1 MEHLFDISR
10 RALTHSAVLGTLIL
24 AGACGDDTTEP
35 EPEPEIV
42 TIRVTAG
49 ASTVDIAHSTTG
61 AQTPGPLTLRTG
73 QVNAVSFRFLGANGQ
88 DEPIVVDERA
98 DLELTLTVPAG
109 WAWTATGGSG
119 ATFTANIT
127 PGQTGTATFQL
138 TLFNTDHGHEEI
150 DDRPVSVNV
159 TQ

>member
-10 RALTHSAVLGTLIL
+10 RALTHGAVLGTLIL

-49 ASTVDIAHSTTG
+49 ASTVDISNSTG
-61 AQTPGPLTLRTG
+61 VQTPGPLTLRTG
-73 QVNAVSFRFLGANGQ
+73 QVNAVSFRFLGADGQ

-98 DLELTLTVPAG
+98 DLELRLTVPTG
-109 WAWTATGGSG
+109 WTWTATGGSG
-119 ATFTANIT
+119 ASFTANIT
-127 PGQTGTATFQL
+127 PGATGAAAFQL
-138 TLFNTDHGHEEI
+138 TLFNTDHGHEEV